1 MCGEL
6 INGTL
11 EDINTFYHTDRTT
24 VKKIKILLVY
34 LETISIVGLKIQF
47 FLEYKGFSLLLV
59 CVV

>member
-1 MCGEL
+1 MGMCGEL

-47 FLEYKGFSLLLV
+47 LTVNEML
-59 CVV
+59 